1 MKAGIDALLQNA
13 AVWRAREPR
22 ATQAGACCASG
33 WPRLDAVL
41 PGGGWPLGTLTELL
55 LPAHGIGE
63 LQLLMPALRAL
74 CGQTPRAGWLAFI
87 GPPHV
92 PYPPAL
98 AQAGIAAERQLVVE
112 VPVATD
118 RLWAAEQAL
127 RSRGCAAVLV
137 WVDAADGRWLRRLKL
152 AAEDD
157 AVLAIALRTARCRD
171 DASPATLRI
180 LLEPRAPQLSLRI
193 LKSRGRGPVHVP
205 DVFGD

>member
-22 ATQAGACCASG
+22 VASADACCPTG

-55 LPAHGIGE
+55 LPTHGIGE
-63 LQLLMPALRAL
+63 LRLLLPALRAL
-74 CGQTPRAGWLAFI
+74 GERRSPSGWLAFI

-98 AQAGIAAERQLVVE
+98 AQAGIAPERQLVVE
-112 VPVATD
+112 VPVVTD

-127 RSRGCAAVLV
+127 RSGGCAAVLV

-152 AAEDD
+152 AAQGD
-157 AVLAIALRTARCRD
+157 AVLAVALRSLPYRD
-171 DASPATLRI
+171 APSPATLRV
-180 LLEPRAPQLSLRI
+180 LLEPEATQLGVRI
-193 LKSRGRGPVHVP
+193 LKSRGRGPVHIP
-205 DVFGD
+205 DVFGG